1 MKQVMLAVLFCVCL
15 ALGNE
20 ARCTTLPDSCGDDK
34 VQFDVKTEKHPPAPT
49 SPEPGKAQIVVIG
62 LVDAPG
68 CLGCGIFSPRV
79 GVDGSWVGATKGNSY
94 FVLSV
99 DRGVH
104 HVCADW
110 KSINAARRKNVG
122 VASLTAEPGQVYFFQ
137 VKISEV
143 LEGVAGMPNGP
154 VTSKSEWVLSLTQL
168 SEDEGRY
175 QMKVSALATSTPKKH

>member
-1 MKQVMLAVLFCVCL
+1 MKQAMAVSVLCVLF
-15 ALGNE
+15 ALGNQLR
-20 ARCTTLPDSCGDDK
+20 AATLPDACGDDK
-34 VQFDVKTEKHPPAPT
+34 VQFDVKTQKSPPAPA
-49 SPEPGKAQIVVIG
+49 PPAAGEAEVVFIG

-94 FVLSV
+94 FVLAI
-99 DRGVH
+99 DPGVH

-122 VASLTAEPGQVYFFQ
+122 VASFVAEPGQVYFFQ
-137 VKISEV
+137 VKISDAF
-143 LEGVAGMPNGP
+143 EGVSGAPNGS
-154 VTSKSEWVLSLTQL
+154 VTSKSEWVLNLTQL

-175 QMKVSALATSTPKKH
+175 QMKISALATSTQKKQ